1 MSKEGVELAVGDT
14 TTLLSVSKRCRQ
26 EIGLRES
33 AACGRYLRPLVGRL
47 LSRERTVIGRKRRT
61 GHLDTKTRGGN
72 RQTGL
77 TDRKAVLG
85 VGERRGS
92 RQWTAGRAGVSLDL
106 VAVPVPGALEAC
118 P

>member
-1 MSKEGVELAVGDT
+1 MWEIFETFSWEAVIQGENGDRAEAEDWA
-14 TTLLSVSKRCRQ
+14 S
-26 EIGLRES
+26 
-33 AACGRYLRPLVGRL
+33 
-47 LSRERTVIGRKRRT
+47 
-61 GHLDTKTRGGN
+61 GHEDRGGGN